1 MIIVCHEKASSVCPF
16 TSQRYFC
23 CLSKYFWLL
32 LMIIKIAITPIATDP
47 TAVIVIMRLVK
58 IIKIRDHTS
67 VIKEITS
74 VVNEWFRLF
83 VIINASF
90 VILDNMS
97 QVVVLSKNLIGSLS
111 TFFMM
116 SFLNDFDILVL
127 TIAMMNH

>member
-1 MIIVCHEKASSVCPF
+1 
-16 TSQRYFC
+16 
-23 CLSKYFWLL
+23 
-32 LMIIKIAITPIATDP
+32 MIIKIAITPIAIDP